1 MEPVEVCYVDGFIQK
16 FSKILQKMN
25 FPKDI
30 FQKWKDAT
38 SLTTVVSVL
47 LIIRLDLT
55 TNVDWFQ
62 IGFYHF
68 SSYLGHLSTTFP
80 SKVTRCLTL
89 CVFFNEQIFSQ
100 DDERCSK

>member
-1 MEPVEVCYVDGFIQK
+1 MNYHVVADFSME
-16 FSKILQKMN
+16 
-25 FPKDI
+25 I
-30 FQKWKDAT
+30 FQKKKDAT
-38 SLTTVVSVL
+38 SSTNVVSVL